1 MRNCFVLDFYC
12 QTERG
17 LKKDIKESGVGN
29 IDPWEDMEEDNNF
42 IQINL
47 LPKIELDPIEHVLF
61 KSKTKYI
68 LRILCESQE
77 DIETYISKNKNTIR
91 DLVKSDWNPFSIKGI
106 PFKCAQIDTIKNWS
120 DLKINLVELTES
132 NKINGRIYY
141 FK

>member
-1 MRNCFVLDFYC
+1 MRNYFVLDFYC

-17 LKKDIKESGVGN
+17 LKKDIKGSGVSN

-91 DLVKSDWNPFSIKGI
+91 DLVKSGWNPFSIKGI